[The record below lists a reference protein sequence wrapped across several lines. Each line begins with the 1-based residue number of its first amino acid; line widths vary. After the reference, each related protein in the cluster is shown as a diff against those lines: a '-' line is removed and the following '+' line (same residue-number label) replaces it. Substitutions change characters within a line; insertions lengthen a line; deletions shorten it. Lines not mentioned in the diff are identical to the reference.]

1 MIPGGVP
8 TDPKKLLTATDEWIQ
23 ACRVSVGM
31 RQSFYR
37 TMNALAETGRYD
49 GTKALINM
57 LHMSLDRT
65 AAHLFSPVELKFS
78 MDFERPYPKKIYER
92 AAQAAK
98 GVTRI
103 WERNGTDIT
112 FARGVFDSLKYG
124 CTLLKQWVQMEG
136 KPGHEHPIY
145 YDKLVMPW
153 NFGVYNESETRLD
166 RQEILCET
174 VRLTPPEVW
183 RRIWKMPNSEK
194 LFQRIMAHAKHGEM
208 SGEPNSFFH
217 QVLSTSQINT
227 GVQGMVSPVPG
238 GIVQLNNDPNFSI
251 MGPVVA
257 ADLVEMHELW
267 VKDEDDYTTIQKI
280 EPDIIITPFNDGKVT
295 FKKANLLGSGSQLQP
310 YRKIQ
315 PNETSDWFWGRSELV
330 DLIEPQALLATWADD
345 LKRMY
350 GMQVDK
356 LIFFSGENAITDELY
371 AQFRGAGYGSL
382 GQGTQVNDLTPK
394 VPPEALPLL
403 EWLEQLINKL
413 QGYPPIM
420 TGQGEQGVRAGS
432 HANMLMKTAS
442 PTLRDRALIVERNC
456 AECADLTASLREMKE
471 EQFFWYQGDDIEKI
485 NESSFLLSDLPDDWR
500 ITVDSHSSS
509 PIFSDENTQLVMAA
523 KQQGIVDAEYVIDN
537 TQLPNKEVAKLR
549 LREREAQQQKLMQQ
563 FLQKDPEGASKHL
576 EKQLFGGGGG
586 KGHR

>member
-8 TDPKKLLTATDEWIQ
+8 TDPKKLLTATEEWIT

-37 TMNALAETGRYD
+37 TMNALTETGRYD
-49 GTKALINM
+49 GTKALINL
-57 LHMSLDRT
+57 LHSSLDRT
-65 AAHLFSPVELKFS
+65 SAHLFSPVELKFS
-78 MDFERPYPKKIYER
+78 MDFERPYPKAIYDR

-124 CTLLKQWVQMEG
+124 CTFLKQWVQMEG
-136 KPGHEHPIY
+136 KANEQSPTY

-153 NFGVYNESETRLD
+153 NLGVYREDEVRID
-166 RQEILCET
+166 RQEIICET
-174 VRLTPPEVW
+174 TRLTPPEVW
-183 RRIWKMPNSEK
+183 RRIYKMPNAEK

-217 QVLSTSQINT
+217 QVLSTSQLNT

-251 MGPVVA
+251 MGPVIA
-257 ADLVEMHELW
+257 ADVVEMHELW

-280 EPDIIITPFNDGKVT
+280 EPDIIITPYNDGRVT
-295 FKKANLLGSGSQLQP
+295 FKKGNLLGANSQLQP

-315 PNETSDWFWGRSELV
+315 PNETTDWFWGRSELV
-330 DLIEPQALLATWADD
+330 DLIEPQALLSTWCDD

-356 LIFFSGENAITDELY
+356 LIFFTGDNTITDELY
-371 AQFRGAGYGSL
+371 AQWRNAGYGNL
-382 GQGTQVNDLTPK
+382 GQGAQVNDLTPK
-394 VPPEALPLL
+394 LPAEALPLIQ
-403 EWLEQLINKL
+403 WLEQMINIL

-420 TGQGEQGVRAGS
+420 QGQGEQGVRAGS
-432 HANMLMKTAS
+432 HANVLMKTAS

-456 AECADLTASLREMKE
+456 AECADLTAHLRELKE
-471 EQFFWYQGDDIEKI
+471 EEFFWHDGKDVQTIENTK
-485 NESSFLLSDLPDDWR
+485 FLLSDLPDDWR

-509 PIFSDENTQLVMAA
+509 PIFSDENTQLVFAA
-523 KQQGIVDAEYVIDN
+523 KKDGIVDAEYVIDN
-537 TQLPNKEVAKLR
+537 TQLPNKEVAKIR
-549 LREREAQQQKLMQQ
+549 LKEREEKQAKLMEQ
-563 FLQKDPEGASKHL
+563 FLKQDPEGASKHL
-576 EKQLFGGGGG
+576 EKQLFGGG